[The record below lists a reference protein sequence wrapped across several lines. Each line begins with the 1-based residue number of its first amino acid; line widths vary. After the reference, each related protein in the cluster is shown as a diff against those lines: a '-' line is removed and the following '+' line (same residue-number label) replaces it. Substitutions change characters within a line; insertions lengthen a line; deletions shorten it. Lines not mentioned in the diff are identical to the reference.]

1 MHFLLKRM
9 AHSLLII
16 FLWAIKR
23 ELTGS
28 KTYISIKRTLT
39 NVCSPPQIYIY
50 IYINYRTLYR
60 PETTDEDNFNFI
72 FNRLFT
78 SISNTLSLKTIK
90 MTMESNH

>member
-28 KTYISIKRTLT
+28 KTYISIKRTLM
-39 NVCSPPQIYIY
+39 NVCSPQIYIY
-50 IYINYRTLYR
+50 IYYRTLYR

-72 FNRLFT
+72 FNRLVT